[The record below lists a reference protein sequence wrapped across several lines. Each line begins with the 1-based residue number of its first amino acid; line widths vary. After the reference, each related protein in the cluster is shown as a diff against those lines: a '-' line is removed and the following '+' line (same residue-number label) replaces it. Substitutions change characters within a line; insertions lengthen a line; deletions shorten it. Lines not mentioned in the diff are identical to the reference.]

1 MRRLLFAGFV
11 SCLLI
16 SLGFGLNLAVA
27 QERTVGVNVGE
38 WFRYSHTFDWSSS
51 DPNATMPSWYELMN
65 AIEWTN
71 NTILNVSGTSVTFQS
86 EMHLKNGTDVTN
98 FLLTDV
104 DTGAGNSTN
113 WVVSAN
119 LNPNDSLYT
128 AGEYSAWK
136 INETII
142 RTYPDVT
149 RDTNHVNMTAE
160 MNMSGVY
167 QYGSTNFYW
176 DRSTGIVVEMA
187 ITLMSQMEGI
197 ETNMTSIITI
207 IESDVWVIPEFPTW
221 TPMLLMLTAL
231 AVFVAI
237 YKKRLLKTPI
247 Y

>member
-136 INETII
+136 INETIV
-142 RTYPDVT
+142 RTYPDAT

-167 QYGSTNFYW
+167 QYASTNFYW

>member
-1 MRRLLFAGFV
+1 MRRLVFAGFV

-16 SLGFGLNLAVA
+16 SLGFALNPAVA

-51 DPNATMPSWYELMN
+51 DPNATIPSWFQLMSE
-65 AIEWTN
+65 IEWTN
-71 NTILNVSGTSVTFQS
+71 NTILNVSGTNVTFQS
-86 EMHLKNGTDVTN
+86 VMHLKNGTDVTN

-119 LNPNDSLYT
+119 LNPNDTLYT
-128 AGEYSAWK
+128 TGEYSAWK

-149 RDTNHVNMTAE
+149 RDTNHVNITAE
-160 MNMSGVY
+160 MNMTGIY
-167 QYGSTNFYW
+167 QYSSTNFYW

-187 ITLMSQMEGI
+187 IILMSQMEGI

-207 IESDVWVIPEFPTW
+207 IESDVWVIPEFSTY
-221 TPMLLMLTAL
+221 TSLLLAL
-231 AVFVAI
+231 ALLTVPVVRI
-237 YKKRLLKTPI
+237 KRRLFKTPI

>member
-11 SCLLI
+11 SCLLM

-51 DPNATMPSWYELMN
+51 DPNATIPSYLELPN

-71 NTILNVSGTSVTFQS
+71 ITILDVSGTNVTFQS
-86 EMHLKNGTDVTN
+86 VMHLKNGTDVTN

-128 AGEYSAWK
+128 TGEYSAWK
-136 INETII
+136 INETIV

-149 RDTNHVNMTAE
+149 RDTNHVNITAE

-167 QYGSTNFYW
+167 QYASTNFYW
-176 DRSTGIVVEMA
+176 DRSAGIVVEMA
-187 ITLMSQMEGI
+187 IMSRSQMEAI
-197 ETNMTSIITI
+197 QTNMTSIITI
-207 IESDVWVIPEFPTW
+207 TESDVWVIPEFPTW
-221 TPMLLMLTAL
+221 TPMLLILTAL
-231 AVFVAI
+231 TVFVAI
-237 YKKRLLKTPI
+237 YKRRLLKTPI
-247 Y
+247 H